1 MLILKGSTQVVKSG
15 PAPYPSAVIRGA
27 HFLLYSTDP
36 ESDRGFFRDVL
47 ALRSVDIGGGWL
59 IFQLP
64 PAELAVHPS
73 DGKFQQQHGDA
84 ALMGNLLFL
93 MCDNIR
99 ETVENLEKKG
109 VACSALTTE
118 DWGTATNITLP
129 SGGRIGLYEPS
140 HPTAIDL

>member
-1 MLILKGSTQVVKSG
+1 M
-15 PAPYPSAVIRGA
+15 IRGA

-36 ESDRGFFRDVL
+36 EADRHFFHDVL
-47 ALRSVDIGGGWL
+47 ALRSVDLGEGWL

-73 DGKFQQQHGDA
+73 DGKFQQLHGDVP
-84 ALMGNLLFL
+84 LMGNVLFL

-99 ETVENLEKKG
+99 ETVQKLARKG
-109 VACSALTTE
+109 VACAALTEE
-118 DWGTATNITLP
+118 DWGTATTVTLP

-140 HPTAIDL
+140 HPPAIDL